1 LAIQEFAEKTEQF
14 INRFNPTIQLRM
26 LVMDNWDVIIV
37 GAGSAGCA
45 AAIYAVRSGLKTLV
59 LDEKFAGGTIA
70 DAPTIVNYPGFVSIS
85 GGELAQKM
93 ADHARALGANI
104 HDIEAVTAMNLLD
117 ETKTVTTTAAT
128 YQAKAVIIATGSH
141 YKQIGTKG
149 EKEFRGRGVSYCGVC
164 DGPFFK
170 GKRVLVVGG
179 GNSACI
185 TTLYLSGLAAQVT
198 VVHRRE
204 LFRAEELLVKDIGTK
219 GNVKIMWNTEVQ
231 EIKGD
236 KQVKAVTLMDNTNGQ
251 TSELTVDAV
260 FVQVGEAPNSQLA
273 AANGV
278 MVDENGYIKIDI
290 RQRTNIEGVYG
301 AGDVTNHPVKQVGT
315 AVGQGIT
322 AALEAYAYIRRPY
335 YKR

>member
-1 LAIQEFAEKTEQF
+1 
-14 INRFNPTIQLRM
+14 
-26 LVMDNWDVIIV
+26 MDTWDVIIV

-45 AAIYAVRSGLKTLV
+45 AAIYTVRSGLKTLV
-59 LDEKFAGGTIA
+59 LDEKLAGGNIA
-70 DAPTIVNYPGFVSIS
+70 DAPIIVNYPGFPSI
-85 GGELAQKM
+85 GGAELAQKM
-93 ADHARALGANI
+93 ADHARSFGANI
-104 HDIEAVTAMNLLD
+104 HDVESVTALD
-117 ETKTVTTTAAT
+117 LKGENKTVTTTAGT

-141 YKQIGTKG
+141 YKEVGAKG

-179 GNSACI
+179 GNTACI
-185 TTLYLSGLAAQVT
+185 TSLYLSGLAAEVT

-204 LFRAEELLVKDIGTK
+204 NFRAEESLARDVSSK
-219 GNVKIMWNTEVQ
+219 GNVKILWNTEVA

-236 KQVKAVTLMDNTNGQ
+236 RRVKSALLKDLKTGQ
-251 TSELTVDAV
+251 TSEVPVDAV

-273 AANGV
+273 AAGGV
-278 MVDENGYIKIDI
+278 EVDAHGYIKIDI
-290 RQRTNIEGVYG
+290 RQRTNLEGVFG

-322 AALEAYAYIRRPY
+322 AALEAYAYIKRPY
-335 YKR
+335 YKK

>member
-1 LAIQEFAEKTEQF
+1 
-14 INRFNPTIQLRM
+14 
-26 LVMDNWDVIIV
+26 MDNWDVIIV
-37 GAGSAGCA
+37 GAGSAGLA

-93 ADHARALGANI
+93 ADHARALGATI
-104 HDIEAVTAMNLLD
+104 HDIEAVTALNLAG
-117 ETKTVTTTAAT
+117 ETKTVTTTGASYT
-128 YQAKAVIIATGSH
+128 AKAIIISTGSH
-141 YKQIGTKG
+141 YKEIGAKG

-170 GKRVLVVGG
+170 GKKVAVVGG
-179 GNSACI
+179 GNSSCI

-198 VVHRRE
+198 VIHRRDV
-204 LFRAEELLVKDIGTK
+204 FRAEESLVNDLKAKT
-219 GNVKIMWNTEVQ
+219 NVNILWNTEIK

-236 KQVKAVTLMDNTNGQ
+236 RQVRSITLIDKSTGQ
-251 TSELTVDAV
+251 TSELAVDAV

-273 AANGV
+273 NAAGV
-278 MVDENGYIKIDI
+278 EIDEHGYIKIDMH
-290 RQRTNIEGVYG
+290 QRTNIEGVFA

-322 AALEAYAYIRRPY
+322 AALEAYAFIRRPY
-335 YKR
+335 YKK